1 MSLNALEEAKKII
14 LDGLRG
20 YNVTVYL
27 FGSRSIGTASP
38 ISDIDVAVY
47 PKESLPSGLLSK
59 IREELEE
66 SRIPYSV
73 ELVDLTHLSQ
83 SWLEKIQ
90 KDGVVWKD

>member
-1 MSLNALEEAKKII
+1 MSLNALEEAKEII

-20 YNVTVYL
+20 YNVAVYL
-27 FGSRSIGTASP
+27 FGSRAIGTASA

-73 ELVDLTHLSQ
+73 ELVDLTHLCQ

>member
-1 MSLNALEEAKKII
+1 MSLNALEEAKEII

-20 YNVTVYL
+20 YNVAVYL
-27 FGSRSIGTASP
+27 FGSRAIGTASA

-47 PKESLPSGLLSK
+47 AKESLPSGLLSK

-73 ELVDLTHLSQ
+73 ELVDLTHLCQ